1 MAFTKATFQFLS
13 DLEANNSKDWFDAN
27 RDRYE
32 TLWKEAALDFIA
44 TVSDRMAALQPSLQA
59 VPKLN
64 GSLRR
69 INRDV
74 RFSKDKSPYSG
85 RLHMVFWAGDH
96 PNRSPGMHIVLNPG
110 GVGYGAGQWAF
121 EPSALATIRR
131 RIAGK
136 EGEALI
142 GAIDLAGKV
151 GCRMG
156 EPDLARLP
164 KGFDADG
171 HRAELLR
178 HKGFVVRTHDKDA
191 PKSRM
196 IGKGATDWALEVTEA
211 CLPFLRWLS
220 SK

>member
-1 MAFTKATFQFLS
+1 MGFTKATFQFLS
-13 DLEANNSKDWFDAN
+13 DLEANNSKDWFEAN
-27 RDRYE
+27 RQAYE
-32 TLWKEAALDFIA
+32 THWKEAALDFIA
-44 TVSDRMAALQPSLQA
+44 DVSDWMAALAPALKA

-74 RFSKDKSPYSG
+74 RFSRDKSPYSA
-85 RLHMVFWAGDH
+85 RLHMVFWSGDH
-96 PNRSPGMHIVLNPG
+96 PNRSPGMHIVLNSG

-121 EPSALATIRR
+121 EPAALAKLRK

-136 EGEALI
+136 DGEALI
-142 GAIDLAGKV
+142 AAVERAKAV

-156 EPDLARLP
+156 EPALARLP
-164 KGFDADG
+164 KGFDAEG
-171 HRAELLR
+171 QRAELLR

-191 PKSRM
+191 PKARM
-196 IGKGATDWALEVTEA
+196 IGKGAADWAMETTEA

>member
-196 IGKGATDWALEVTEA
+196 IGKGSADWALEVTEA